1 MAADTPVSLTQPCVS
16 VFKGEDYGRWSL
28 RMKTISRS
36 QELWE
41 LVEKGICDGED
52 EVKQRENKK
61 RDTKALCLIQQAV
74 DGPILDQI
82 AETETMHEAWEI
94 VKKQYQGSSKIMTV
108 RKQAL

>member
-1 MAADTPVSLTQPCVS
+1 MML
-16 VFKGEDYGRWSL
+16 K
-28 RMKTISRS
+28 
-36 QELWE
+36 
-41 LVEKGICDGED
+41 
-52 EVKQRENKK
+52 
-61 RDTKALCLIQQAV
+61 CLIQQAV